1 MRFNRLDLNLLVALD
16 AMLVERNITRAA
28 KRLNLSQSA
37 TSGVLARLREALDDE
52 ILVQVGRSM
61 VPTPFAE
68 SLGKPVRDVLL
79 QIQATFEGRKSFDP
93 FASTRHFMVAASNYP
108 TTVLLTP
115 YSQELSCSA
124 PGLSMEILPLGIDFI
139 ERLDRAEI
147 DILIMPMTFLSDDHP
162 KEVLFEETYKCVVW
176 TGNTIVGDTLSME
189 RFLEMSHIASSFG
202 DSRQMTMDHWFLQ
215 TTGLTRRVAITTNDF
230 NTVPGMVINTNRIA
244 TMHTR
249 LAEHFAR
256 FFPLRLLDPPVALP
270 SVTMAMQ
277 WHKYLDK
284 DPGHRW
290 FREGLRRLAGR
301 SGMSTIEKTVSG
313 STGETTL
320 AV

>member
-16 AMLVERNITRAA
+16 ALLVERNITRASR
-28 KRLNLSQSA
+28 RLNLSQSA

-68 SLGKPVRDVLL
+68 SLVKPVRDVLL
-79 QIQATFEGRKSFDP
+79 QIQATFEARPAFDP
-93 FASTRHFMVAASNYP
+93 SASARHFRVAASNYP

-115 YSQELSCSA
+115 FSQQLSWSA
-124 PGLSMEILPLGIDFI
+124 PEVTVEILPLGMDFT

-147 DILIMPMTFLSDDHP
+147 DLLIMPAKYLSDDHP
-162 KEVLFEETYKCVVW
+162 QQVLFEETYKCVVW
-176 TGNTIVGDTLSME
+176 EGNTEVGATLGME
-189 RFLEMSHIASSFG
+189 QFLGMSHIASSFG
-202 DSRQMTMDHWFLQ
+202 DGRQLTMDQWFLQ
-215 TTGLTRRVAITTNDF
+215 TTGVARRVGITTNDF

-244 TMHTR
+244 TMHAR

-256 FFPLRLLDPPVALP
+256 YFPLRLLEPPIALP

-290 FREGLRRLAGR
+290 FREGIRQLA
-301 SGMSTIEKTVSG
+301 STDGMSAPEASLE
-313 STGETTL
+313 TGL
-320 AV
+320 PRAA

>member
-16 AMLVERNITRAA
+16 ALLVERNITRASR
-28 KRLNLSQSA
+28 RLNLSQSA

-68 SLGKPVRDVLL
+68 SLVKPVRDVLL
-79 QIQATFEGRKSFDP
+79 QIQATFEARPAFDP
-93 FASTRHFMVAASNYP
+93 AASARHFRVAASNYP

-115 YSQELSCSA
+115 FSQQLSWSA
-124 PGLSMEILPLGIDFI
+124 PEVTVEILPLGMDFT

-147 DILIMPMTFLSDDHP
+147 DLLIMPAKYLSEDHP
-162 KEVLFEETYKCVVW
+162 QQVLFEESYKCVVW
-176 TGNTIVGDTLSME
+176 EGNTEVGASLSMDQ
-189 RFLEMSHIASSFG
+189 FLGMSHIASSFG
-202 DSRQMTMDHWFLQ
+202 DGRQPTMDQWFLQ
-215 TTGLTRRVAITTNDF
+215 TTGIARRVGITTNDF

-244 TMHTR
+244 TMHAR

-256 FFPLRLLDPPVALP
+256 YFPLRLLEPPIALP

-290 FREGLRRLAGR
+290 FREGIRQLA
-301 SGMSTIEKTVSG
+301 SEDGMSAAEAPLE
-313 STGETTL
+313 TGL
-320 AV
+320 PRAA

>member
-16 AMLVERNITRAA
+16 ALLVERNITRAA
-28 KRLNLSQSA
+28 RRLNLSQSA

-52 ILVQVGRSM
+52 ILVQVGRAM
-61 VPTPFAE
+61 VPTPLAE
-68 SLGKPVRDVLL
+68 SLVKPVRDVLL
-79 QIQATFEGRKSFDP
+79 QIHATFEARPAFDP
-93 FASTRHFMVAASNYP
+93 LESTRHFRVAASNYP

-115 YSQELSCSA
+115 YSQQLSWAA
-124 PGLSMEILPLGIDFI
+124 PKVTVEIVPLQTDFI

-147 DILIMPMTFLSDDHP
+147 ELLIMPVKYLSADHP
-162 KEVLFEETYKCVVW
+162 TEVLFEETYKCVVW
-176 TGNTIVGDTLSME
+176 DGNTEVGETLSIDQY
-189 RFLEMSHIASSFG
+189 LKMSHVASSFG
-202 DSRQMTMDHWFLQ
+202 DNRQVTMDQWFLQ
-215 TTGLTRRVAITTNDF
+215 TTGVARRVGITTNDF
-230 NTVPGMVINTNRIA
+230 NTVPGMVINTHRIA

-256 FFPLRLLDPPVALP
+256 YFPLRVLEPPIALP

-284 DPGHRW
+284 DPAHRW
-290 FREGLRRLAGR
+290 FREGLRSLAGADGVP
-301 SGMSTIEKTVSG
+301 SSAPSCGLDVPVQ
-313 STGETTL
+313 

>member
-16 AMLVERNITRAA
+16 ALLVERNITRASR
-28 KRLNLSQSA
+28 RLNLSQSA

-68 SLGKPVRDVLL
+68 SLVKPVRDVLL
-79 QIQATFEGRKSFDP
+79 QIQATFEARPAFDP
-93 FASTRHFMVAASNYP
+93 SSSVRHFRVAASNYP

-115 YSQELSCSA
+115 YSQQLSWSA
-124 PGLSMEILPLGIDFI
+124 PEVTVEILPLGMDFT

-147 DILIMPMTFLSDDHP
+147 DMLIMPVKYLSEDHP
-162 KEVLFEETYKCVVW
+162 QQVLFEETYKCVVW
-176 TGNTIVGDTLSME
+176 AGNTEVGDTLSME
-189 RFLEMSHIASSFG
+189 QFLKMSHIASSFG
-202 DSRQMTMDHWFLQ
+202 DGRQLTMDQWFLQ
-215 TTGLTRRVAITTNDF
+215 TTGVARRVGITTNDF
-230 NTVPGMVINTNRIA
+230 NTVPGMVMNTNRVA
-244 TMHTR
+244 TMHAR

-256 FFPLRLLDPPVALP
+256 YFPLRLLEPPIALP

-284 DPGHRW
+284 DPGHQW
-290 FREGLRRLAGR
+290 FREGIRQLASGD
-301 SGMSTIEKTVSG
+301 GMSVPEA
-313 STGETTL
+313 L
-320 AV
+320 ASNGCSRAA

>member
-16 AMLVERNITRAA
+16 ALLIERNITRAA
-28 KRLNLSQSA
+28 RRLNLSQSA

-52 ILVQVGRSM
+52 ILVQVGRTM
-61 VPTPFAE
+61 VPTPLAD
-68 SLGKPVRDVLL
+68 SLAKPVRDVLL
-79 QIQATFEGRKSFDP
+79 QIQATFEARPAFDP
-93 FASTRHFMVAASNYP
+93 LASSRHFRVTASNYP

-115 YSQELSCSA
+115 YSQQLSWTA
-124 PGLSMEILPLGIDFI
+124 PNVTMEILPLDTDFI

-147 DILIMPMTFLSDDHP
+147 ELLIMPLKYLSDDHP
-162 KEVLFEETYKCVVW
+162 SQVLFEETYQCVVW
-176 TGNTIVGDTLSME
+176 EGNTEVGDTLTMD
-189 RFLEMSHIASSFG
+189 RFLEMSHIATSFG
-202 DSRQMTMDHWFLQ
+202 DSRQMTMDQWFMQ
-215 TTGLTRRVAITTNDF
+215 TTGITRRVGVTTNDF

-244 TMHTR
+244 TMHAR

-256 FFPLRLLDPPVALP
+256 YFPLRLLEPPIALP

-290 FREGLRRLAGR
+290 LRQGLLSLATAND
-301 SGMSTIEKTVSG
+301 MSSTAVSD
-313 STGETTL
+313 
-320 AV
+320 AVESACK